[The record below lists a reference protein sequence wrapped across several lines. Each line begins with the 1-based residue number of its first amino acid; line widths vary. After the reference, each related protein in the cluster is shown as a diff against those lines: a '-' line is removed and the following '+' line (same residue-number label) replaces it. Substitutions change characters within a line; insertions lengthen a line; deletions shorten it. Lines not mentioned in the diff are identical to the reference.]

1 MIRPR
6 VSGNGQLR
14 SADAKFVGV
23 SSKTD
28 LQTDPWPP
36 GSTETKLAMVKIIQG
51 ITRPLRSSY
60 VYNQGSDDVA
70 IDLEQ
75 HSLGKSAQAV

>member
-1 MIRPR
+1 MNR
-6 VSGNGQLR
+6 NGQLR
-14 SADAKFVGV
+14 SADAKLVGV
-23 SSKTD
+23 SSKPD

-36 GSTETKLAMVKIIQG
+36 GSTETKLATVKTIQG

-60 VYNQGSDDVA
+60 VYNQGSGDVA

-75 HSLGKSAQAV
+75 QSPDKSAQAV